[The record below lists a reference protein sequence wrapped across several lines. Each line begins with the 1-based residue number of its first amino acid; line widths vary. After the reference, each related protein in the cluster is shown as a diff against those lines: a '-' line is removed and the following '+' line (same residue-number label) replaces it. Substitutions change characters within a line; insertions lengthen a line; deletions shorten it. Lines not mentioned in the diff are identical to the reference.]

1 MNVPG
6 LGEMTLDGG
15 TDWLCSEPIPIRML
29 DGASCEVVIDGY
41 EGDPHP
47 EDFHAAIAAFLSNGP
62 EVLKAAQAHIFQYYR
77 DVSSRQNAS
86 GEDVVVIASPDDVWR
101 HIQFGIEPMVER
113 RDPDERDVYISIA
126 CNCDWEREH
135 GLQIVLR
142 NGEAVCKIGPYDG
155 HVTNADAFDDDSLT
169 DVIYRSPA

>member
-1 MNVPG
+1 
-6 LGEMTLDGG
+6 MTLDGG

-29 DGASCEVVIDGY
+29 GNTSYEVVIDGY

-47 EDFHAAIAAFLSNGP
+47 EDFHAAIAAFLANGP
-62 EVLKAAQAHIFQYYR
+62 EVLEAAQGHIFQYYR
-77 DVSSRQNAS
+77 DVSSRQTPTD
-86 GEDVVVIASPDDVWR
+86 EDFVVIESPADVWR

-113 RDPDERDVYISIA
+113 RDPDERDVYISIS

-142 NGEAVCKIGPYDG
+142 NGAAVCKIGPYDG
-155 HVTNADAFDDDSLT
+155 HVTNADAFDDDSLK
-169 DVIYRSPA
+169 DVIYRSLT